1 MSAASAPRLEVPRQA
16 APRRRAG
23 NRWLAL
29 VRPPVLLSWERT
41 AWIAAA
47 TQFVTMIGFGLS
59 MPFIPLYVQA
69 LGIHDR
75 AEVAL
80 WSGVLA
86 GSAALSLAFMA
97 PIWGALSDRYGRKPM
112 LVRSM
117 IGGAVVI
124 AAMGFVGDVWQLFGL
139 RLIQGSV
146 TGSQAAAAALVAG
159 VVPASQA
166 GFALGL
172 IATAMQVGNTVG
184 PAVGGLTVDALGFRG
199 SFLVGGATLLIGGL
213 MAVFWIDEPANVRA
227 RSRQMSSGTSI
238 LERTL
243 GAFRWPT
250 FRNLLILQGGTQ
262 FAFSAAVSLLPIYLQ
277 DMQRPDWLSPELAS
291 GLAITATAVTAAL
304 SMPFLSRWTDRR
316 GPRGLLI
323 ASLGGSALVL
333 VVQALVPT
341 DGLFLALRGVLGIS
355 LAGVT
360 ATLSVLTKLQAP
372 SGREGTAF
380 GAASSAQGL
389 GWGIGPMLGSVLV
402 AVGGIPLLYVMC
414 GLVMAALV
422 WPAVNARFRP
432 LSPSAARNP

>member
-16 APRRRAG
+16 APRQRAR

-29 VRPPVLLSWERT
+29 VRPPALLSWERT

-69 LGIHDR
+69 LGIHNR

-124 AAMGFVGDVWQLFGL
+124 AAMGYVGDVWQLFGL

-172 IATAMQVGNTVG
+172 IATAVQVGNTVG

-227 RSRQMSSGTSI
+227 RSRQLSSGTSI

-243 GAFRWPT
+243 GAFLWPS

-291 GLAITATAVTAAL
+291 GLAITVTAVTAAL
-304 SMPFLSRWTDRR
+304 SMPFLGRWTDRR

-341 DGLFLALRGVLGIS
+341 VGLFLALRGVLGIW

-389 GWGIGPMLGSVLV
+389 GWGIGPILGSVLV
-402 AVGGIPLLYVMC
+402 ALGGIPLLYVMC

-422 WPAVNARFRP
+422 WPAVNAR
-432 LSPSAARNP
+432 SGPSRSLAGAG

>member
-16 APRRRAG
+16 APRQRAG

-29 VRPPVLLSWERT
+29 VRPPALLSWERT

-124 AAMGFVGDVWQLFGL
+124 AAMGYVGDVWQLFGL

-146 TGSQAAAAALVAG
+146 SGSQAAAAALVAG

-172 IATAMQVGNTVG
+172 IATAVQVGNTFG

-243 GAFRWPT
+243 GAFLWPS

-304 SMPFLSRWTDRR
+304 SMPFLGRWTDRR

-341 DGLFLALRGVLGIS
+341 VGLFLALRGVLGIW

-380 GAASSAQGL
+380 GAASSVQGL
-389 GWGIGPMLGSVLV
+389 GWGIGPILGSVLV
-402 AVGGIPLLYVMC
+402 ALGGIPLLYLMC

-422 WPAVNARFRP
+422 WPAVNARSRP
-432 LSPSAARNP
+432 SRPVAGAG

>member
-16 APRRRAG
+16 APRQRAR

-29 VRPPVLLSWERT
+29 VRPPALLSWERT

-69 LGIHDR
+69 LGIHNR

-117 IGGAVVI
+117 IGG
-124 AAMGFVGDVWQLFGL
+124 VWQLFGL

-172 IATAMQVGNTVG
+172 IATAVQVG
-184 PAVGGLTVDALGFRG
+184 
-199 SFLVGGATLLIGGL
+199 
-213 MAVFWIDEPANVRA
+213 
-227 RSRQMSSGTSI
+227 
-238 LERTL
+238 
-243 GAFRWPT
+243 
-250 FRNLLILQGGTQ
+250 
-262 FAFSAAVSLLPIYLQ
+262 
-277 DMQRPDWLSPELAS
+277 
-291 GLAITATAVTAAL
+291 
-304 SMPFLSRWTDRR
+304 
-316 GPRGLLI
+316 
-323 ASLGGSALVL
+323 
-333 VVQALVPT
+333 
-341 DGLFLALRGVLGIS
+341 
-355 LAGVT
+355 
-360 ATLSVLTKLQAP
+360 
-372 SGREGTAF
+372 
-380 GAASSAQGL
+380 
-389 GWGIGPMLGSVLV
+389 
-402 AVGGIPLLYVMC
+402 
-414 GLVMAALV
+414 
-422 WPAVNARFRP
+422 
-432 LSPSAARNP
+432 